1 MEMSVIA
8 KNKKRLVQSAFYFNI
23 GMICMGCIMSTA
35 ILFLEQLQTIA
46 SNNTIRIFIFSGF
59 TLCGAITALSIAN
72 FIAKA
77 YKKKIQ

>member
-1 MEMSVIA
+1 
-8 KNKKRLVQSAFYFNI
+8 
-23 GMICMGCIMSTA
+23 MSTA

-59 TLCGAITALSIAN
+59 TLCGALTALSIAN